1 MPPRGPGTR
10 DIVFV
15 NLAGDRKGCDGDP
28 EVEASARALAVAPGC
43 PARSRP
49 RSGGRVQPLRPGPA
63 SHIPMPFTQSTPVTL
78 SPPSVMKDSNTV
90 YRTWGH
96 RGGAAV
102 RRPWP
107 DPPVSAPGRLF
118 WSLKTPGRK
127 ITTGSTDQWERGQDE
142 PAGGIREAGHSGRNW
157 TVRNKPCW
165 RGGHRASP
173 LRSSLDFISQGR
185 SRAWSSATAPLCG
198 PPVWGPTPGAPPLAS
213 LPVDI

>member
-1 MPPRGPGTR
+1 M
-10 DIVFV
+10 
-15 NLAGDRKGCDGDP
+15 
-28 EVEASARALAVAPGC
+28 EAPARAPAVAPGC
-43 PARSRP
+43 PARGRP

-78 SPPSVMKDSNTV
+78 SPPSVIKDSNTV

-173 LRSSLDFISQGR
+173 LRSVSISFPKADPELGR
-185 SRAWSSATAPLCG
+185 QRLRRYAAPQCG
-198 PPVWGPTPGAPPLAS
+198 VPPLAPRPWR
-213 LPVDI
+213 LCPLTFKPHPTRRR

>member
-1 MPPRGPGTR
+1 M
-10 DIVFV
+10 FV
-15 NLAGDRKGCDGDP
+15 NLAGDKKGCDGDP
-28 EVEASARALAVAPGC
+28 EVEVPARAPAMAPGC

-107 DPPVSAPGRLF
+107 GPSRLRPGPSVLEPENSWPEDHHGAVPISGKEART
-118 WSLKTPGRK
+118 SQRVGSGRQD
-127 ITTGSTDQWERGQDE
+127 ILEGTGPLETN
-142 PAGGIREAGHSGRNW
+142 PAGGAATEPAHYVQVSISFPKADPELGRQ
-157 TVRNKPCW
+157 R
-165 RGGHRASP
+165 
-173 LRSSLDFISQGR
+173 LRCY
-185 SRAWSSATAPLCG
+185 AAPQCG
-198 PPVWGPTPGAPPLAS
+198 VPPLAPRPWR
-213 LPVDI
+213 LCPLTFKPHPTRRR